1 MPLEVPALPPLA
13 VPADARAERLLL
25 DVARLGASGRFCS
38 RSLLLALAW
47 PPGQRVNLTIGI
59 ETVVI
64 GTCAA
69 GRHAVG
75 SRGEL
80 TLPIAA
86 RTLAGLLPDLKN
98 HPHGPLADLI
108 RVLPRCWHDSYLRKV
123 ESLQRTRGGSLP
135 EMLGGLQ
142 VGNGHPKLCQQPS
155 RLEDAL

>member
-1 MPLEVPALPPLA
+1 LVPPSTRRFTPPVPLEVPALPPLA

-25 DVARLGASGRFCS
+25 DVARLDGSGRFCS

-80 TLPIAA
+80 MLPIAA
-86 RTLAGLLPDLKN
+86 RMLAGLAADAQIVLVAVPARELLIV
-98 HPHGPLADLI
+98 HPPALVARLLAEHYGH
-108 RVLPRCWHDSYLRKV
+108 RPAY
-123 ESLQRTRGGSLP
+123 
-135 EMLGGLQ
+135 
-142 VGNGHPKLCQQPS
+142 NG
-155 RLEDAL
+155 DD